1 MLEDVVISDINKTF
15 TNGNSGT
22 KKKKKELNYKCNSQ
36 LPCSSGKI
44 KECIGRC
51 FKLAEHLN
59 INHI

>member
-1 MLEDVVISDINKTF
+1 MLEDVIISNINRTF
-15 TNGNSGT
+15 TNGNLGT
-22 KKKKKELNYKCNSQ
+22 GKKKELNYKCNNQ

-44 KECIGRC
+44 RECIGRC